1 MSVLLISGTLLGILF
16 LGVNRT
22 DWEEQFQK
30 EVFVNGERATLVR
43 FSRKNKQNN
52 QLYGE
57 HISAVINENHI
68 LKGFVR
74 LLSDKKNEPLPTQT
88 EAQSISDKFLLQYA
102 PDLLQNRKILWIEPH
117 NESIIIEKNGKK
129 EDIILTGMKV
139 KSLNTKTNLYFWTI
153 VNADKE
159 VFIFER
165 DIKWIT
171 FHGKRG
177 TEKWL
182 HDSWIEQEWA
192 VLPYK
197 K

>member
-30 EVFVNGERATLVR
+30 EVFVNGERATLAR

-57 HISAVINENHI
+57 HISAVINKNHI

-129 EDIILTGMKV
+129 RIL
-139 KSLNTKTNLYFWTI
+139 Y
-153 VNADKE
+153 
-159 VFIFER
+159 
-165 DIKWIT
+165 
-171 FHGKRG
+171 
-177 TEKWL
+177 
-182 HDSWIEQEWA
+182 
-192 VLPYK
+192 
-197 K
+197 